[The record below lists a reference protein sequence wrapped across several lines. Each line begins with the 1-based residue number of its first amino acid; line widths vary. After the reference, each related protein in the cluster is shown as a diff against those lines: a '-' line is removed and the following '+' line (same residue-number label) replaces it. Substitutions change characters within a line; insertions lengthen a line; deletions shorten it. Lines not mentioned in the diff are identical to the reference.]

1 MKFIRTRIA
10 PTPSGFLHLGN
21 AYSFLLTKIL
31 AKRHETKL
39 LLRIDDLDRERY
51 RPEYVQ
57 DIFDTLSFLEIEV
70 DEGPKSLEEFE
81 QEWSQLKRLPQ
92 YEATLKDLQETKQ
105 VFSCT
110 CSRSQIFQLHPNG
123 IYLGNC
129 IDKRF
134 SLDKEES
141 AWRVN
146 TLDADFLDY
155 ISYPDLRKNSLLP
168 AKTSCYVVR
177 KKDRLPAYHLASLI
191 DDLHFEVDLIV
202 RGQDLFPSTLAQL
215 DLARILGRQDFAKT
229 TFYHHSLLKGPDQSK
244 LSKSAGAF
252 SIRELRREGKS
263 LADVFHLLG
272 KSLGIK
278 EEIHSFP
285 EFSEL
290 AIP

>member
-1 MKFIRTRIA
+1 MKFVRTRIA

-31 AKRHETKL
+31 AKRHEAKL

-57 DIFDTLSFLEIEV
+57 DIFDTLNFLEIEV

-81 QEWSQLKRLPQ
+81 QEWSQVKRLPL
-92 YEATLKDLQETKQ
+92 YEAALKELRETKQ

-123 IYLGNC
+123 VYLGNC
-129 IDKRF
+129 IDKKF
-134 SLDKEES
+134 PLDKEES

-155 ISYPDLRKNSLLP
+155 TSYPDLRKNSLLP
-168 AKTSCYVVR
+168 EEASCYVVR
-177 KKDRLPAYHLASLI
+177 KKDQLPAYQLCSLI
-191 DDLHFEVDLIV
+191 DDLHFGVDLIV

-215 DLARILGRQDFAKT
+215 DLARILGKVEFAKS
-229 TFYHHSLLKGPDQSK
+229 TFYHHPLLKGPDQSK
-244 LSKSAGAF
+244 LSKSAGSF
-252 SIRELRREGKS
+252 SIQQLRHAGNGLKEVYR
-263 LADVFHLLG
+263 LLG
-272 KSLGIK
+272 KSLGLS
-278 EEIHSFP
+278 EEVCSLE
-285 EFSEL
+285 EFSLL
-290 AIP
+290 ALP

>member
-168 AKTSCYVVR
+168 EEASCYVVR

-252 SIRELRREGKS
+252 SIRQHRQEGKT
-263 LADVFHLLG
+263 LADLFLLVG

-278 EEIHSFP
+278 EEVRSFD
-285 EFSEL
+285 EFNQSQAL
-290 AIP
+290 